1 MSALVRISRVLSA
14 FLCVAALAYGLSAC
28 GSTSPYA
35 VRVNGETTSQS
46 TLTKELKA
54 LADSKEFGK
63 LVEQGGQMKLKRA
76 NGTLNAAITAK
87 WLAFVIEDQSISQA
101 LAKKHATVT
110 AADRKPA
117 KSQAEQLFGASSAQA
132 QSGQPAS
139 KGAFS
144 SFPKWFQD
152 LEIERF
158 ARQNAFARVSKKK
171 VSDTE
176 LKKAYDEQIGQVVS
190 ACPSKKFVAHILV
203 KTKAEADAVEQQ
215 LKAGTDF
222 NKLATQKSIDAGSKD
237 TGGEYGCLDTV
248 RSQFDPA
255 FVAAADKAALDVP
268 TDVVQTSA
276 GFHVIKITNTF
287 PFEAAKAPIRKSL
300 EQSADAVSA
309 LLKKATVRL
318 NPRYGTWVTSGQ
330 TAPHVEPPKGSTT
343 TTKAPAVS
351 GTAPTGTTPATQ
363 PPTSTP

>member
-1 MSALVRISRVLSA
+1 VRISRFLAVP
-14 FLCVAALAYGLSAC
+14 LCVAALAYGLSAC

-35 VRVNGETTSQS
+35 VRVNGDTTSQS
-46 TLTKELKA
+46 TVTKELKV
-54 LADSKEFGK
+54 LAGSKEFGK
-63 LVEQGGQMKLKRA
+63 LVEQGGQTKLKQA

-87 WLAFVIEDQSISQA
+87 WLAFVIEDQAISQA
-101 LAKKHATVT
+101 LAKKNAKVT
-110 AADRKPA
+110 AADRKAA
-117 KSQAEQLFGASSAQA
+117 KPQAEQLFGASGAQA

-171 VSDTE
+171 VSDAE
-176 LKKAYDEQIGQVVS
+176 LKKSYDAQISQVVA

-222 NKLATQKSIDAGSKD
+222 NKLATQKSIDPGSKD
-237 TGGEYGCLDTV
+237 TGGAYGCLDSV

-255 FVAAADKAALDVP
+255 FVAAADKAAYDVP
-268 TDVVQTSA
+268 TDPVQTSQ
-276 GFHVIKITNTF
+276 GFSVIKVTNTF
-287 PFEAAKAPIRKSL
+287 PFEAAKAPIRKNL
-300 EQSADAVSA
+300 EQSSDAVST
-309 LLKKATVRL
+309 LLKKAKVKV

-330 TAPHVEPPKGSTT
+330 AGPHVEPPKGSTP
-343 TTKAPAVS
+343 TTKPATS

>member
-1 MSALVRISRVLSA
+1 MTVLVRFSRFLAVP
-14 FLCVAALAYGLSAC
+14 LCVAALAYGLSAC
-28 GSTSPYA
+28 ASTSPYA
-35 VRVNGETTSQS
+35 VRVNGDTTSQS

-63 LVEQGGQMKLKRA
+63 LVEQSGQMKLKQA

-87 WLAFVIEDQSISQA
+87 WLAFVIEDQAISQA
-101 LAKKHATVT
+101 LAKKNATVT
-110 AADRKPA
+110 AADRKDA
-117 KSQAEQLFGASSAQA
+117 KSQAEQLFGASGAQA

-171 VSDTE
+171 VSNAE
-176 LKKAYDEQIGQVVS
+176 LKKSYDAQISQVVA

-222 NKLATQKSIDAGSKD
+222 NKLATQKSIDPGSKD
-237 TGGEYGCLDTV
+237 TGGEYGCLDSV
-248 RSQFDPA
+248 REQFDPT
-255 FVAAADKAALDVP
+255 FLAAADKAALDVP

-287 PFEAAKAPIRKSL
+287 PFEAAKAPIRKNL
-300 EQSADAVSA
+300 EQSSDVVSA
-309 LLKKATVRL
+309 LLKKAKVKL

-330 TAPHVEPPKGSTT
+330 AGPHVEPPKGSTPT
-343 TTKAPAVS
+343 TTKPATS